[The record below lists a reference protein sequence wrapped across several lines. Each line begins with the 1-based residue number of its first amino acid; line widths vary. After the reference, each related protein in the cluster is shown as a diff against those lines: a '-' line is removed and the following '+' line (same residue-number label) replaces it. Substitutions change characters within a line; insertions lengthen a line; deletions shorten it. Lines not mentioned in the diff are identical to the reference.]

1 MLTRMLSAAGLIV
14 RIAEYKASL
23 AGLAAGR
30 SAFAVLGSLIAG
42 LVALGG
48 LATLSGAGYIALEA
62 FVGGT
67 TALAVIGGILLLVA
81 TVILIIANRRGSR
94 GGASLPEK
102 DARKNVAKDEEM
114 LRSMLG
120 MNKDEPKNDGVRA
133 APRTPPTPEFDFG
146 VMLNNPKL
154 LMAAG
159 IAMLGL
165 LGPGRMFRTV
175 RLATAIGSIA
185 ALANRVM
192 KEQRETRGRETQSR
206 ESQVR
211 EDQGRDDQGRDD
223 QGRKDQG
230 RADDGSRRG

>member
-1 MLTRMLSAAGLIV
+1 MLTRMLSAVGLIV

-30 SAFAVLGSLIAG
+30 SAFAVSGSLIAG

-48 LATLSGAGYIALEA
+48 LATLSGAAYIALEA
-62 FVGGT
+62 FVGDT
-67 TALAVIGGILLLVA
+67 IALAAIGGLLLLVA
-81 TVILIIANRRGSR
+81 TVIWAVANRRGSR

-102 DARKNVAKDEEM
+102 EARKNVAKDEAM

-120 MNKDEPKNDGVRA
+120 LNDDEPRNDGARPR
-133 APRTPPTPEFDFG
+133 PRTPPSPEFDIG
-146 VMLNNPKL
+146 VMLENPKL

-159 IAMLGL
+159 IAMIGL
-165 LGPGRMFRTV
+165 LGPGRMFRTL

-192 KEQRETRGRETQSR
+192 KEQRETQGRETQGR
-206 ESQVR
+206 ER
-211 EDQGRDDQGRDD
+211 
-223 QGRKDQG
+223 QG
-230 RADDGSRRG
+230 RADDGSHRG